1 MSKSLFI
8 PVFLFII
15 VFAQAQSAEDLDKKN
30 GFQDI
35 ILLSSAKGN
44 VKLEFQKD
52 VDHEKVP
59 HSQVQYYEAGKGE
72 YETIG
77 TVKIKSLEAWAYD
90 DQIFQ
95 IRVITK
101 QDPDLYKGLRQVFGK
116 PAYSVREDLYYWS
129 GEKVYLTYQAV
140 DKNKLELVYFSKLL
154 DDILKNEKKEEI
166 DDIANDF

>member
-1 MSKSLFI
+1 MFKALII
-8 PVFLFII
+8 PVFLFVT
-15 VFAQAQSAEDLDKKN
+15 VFAQAQSAADLDKKN

-35 ILLSSAKGN
+35 TMLSSAKGN
-44 VKLEFQKD
+44 IKLEFQKD

-59 HSQVQYYEAGKGE
+59 KSQVQYYEAAKGE
-72 YETIG
+72 YKTIG
-77 TVKIKSLEAWAYD
+77 TVKIHSLEVWAYD

-116 PAYSVREDLYYWS
+116 PAYSIREDLYYWS
-129 GEKVYLTYQAV
+129 GEKVNLTYQAV
-140 DKNKLELVYFSKLL
+140 DKNKLELVYFSQLL

-166 DDIANDF
+166 NSIANDF